1 MDKIYSLIS
10 KVLFSKSILKQPI
23 LPPEL
28 NIWTGVG
35 WSFIQSEVEMNIK
48 FSNKSIEIIYH
59 CIYIHPNT
67 FYFLG
72 IQISASPKANTQ
84 NI

>member
-1 MDKIYSLIS
+1 MIYSLIS
-10 KVLFSKSILKQPI
+10 KVLFSKNILKQPI
-23 LPPEL
+23 LLLEL
-28 NIWTGVG
+28 NIWIGVG

-48 FSNKSIEIIYH
+48 FSNKSIEINYH
-59 CIYIHPNT
+59 CIYVHPNT

-72 IQISASPKANTQ
+72 ILITVSPKANTQ